1 MCTVISE
8 MQKIIVSLC
17 LHDNFSVMLTTF
29 RYYNLELY
37 EQEQFNQ
44 QFVGKEMNKCDSYT
58 ITCKPVVDI
67 AVSTLLSV
75 LQSDYNR
82 ERNPYHGM
90 RCTEKGFYTQDIR
103 VKTTHARERTSAAI
117 AFQ

>member
-1 MCTVISE
+1 MMCTVISE

-44 QFVGKEMNKCDSYT
+44 QFVGKEMNKCD
-58 ITCKPVVDI
+58 
-67 AVSTLLSV
+67 
-75 LQSDYNR
+75 
-82 ERNPYHGM
+82 
-90 RCTEKGFYTQDIR
+90 
-103 VKTTHARERTSAAI
+103 
-117 AFQ
+117 